1 MNIIGLGQAGCR
13 IAECFRQYSQ
23 YKVIKIDT
31 GLKKAKG
38 VYALEHQKKPEDY
51 ENKFPN
57 LKRTLLKGVNGQTLF
72 ITSCGFISGASLR
85 LLEQLKTKCQ
95 ISALYIKP
103 DPANLSKEKLL
114 QNNLVFNVLQEYAR
128 SGLLERLYIVD
139 NIKMSEVVGDVPVR
153 EYYNKINELISST
166 LHMINVFDNSES
178 AMSTFSK
185 PIDVARISTLGLV
198 DYETEEEKMFFD
210 LDMPREKRY
219 YYAIPEDVLE
229 SDGTLV
235 KKIKKQ
241 VKNNVGHD
249 IMRSSYQIHST
260 GYDKS
265 YVYFVSNSSFI
276 QKNEKN
282 A

>member
-1 MNIIGLGQAGCR
+1 MNIIGLGQAGCN
-13 IAECFRQYSQ
+13 IAECFKQYSQ

-31 GLKKAKG
+31 GLEKAKG
-38 VYALEHQKKPEDY
+38 VYALEHQDKPEDY

-57 LKRTLLKGVNGQTLF
+57 LKRALLKGVNGQTLL
-72 ITSCGFISGASLR
+72 ITSCGFVSGASLH
-85 LLEQLKTKCQ
+85 LLEQLKNKCQ
-95 ISALYIKP
+95 ISVLYIKP
-103 DPANLSKEKLL
+103 DGSSLSKEKSL
-114 QNNLVFNVLQEYAR
+114 QDNLIFNVMQEYAR
-128 SGLLERLYIVD
+128 SGVLERLYIVD
-139 NIKMSEVVGDVPVR
+139 NVKLSDIVGDTPVR

-166 LHMINVFDNSES
+166 LHMINVFENSK
-178 AMSTFSK
+178 AVMNTFSK

-198 DYETEEEKMFFD
+198 DYETEEEKMFFG

-241 VKNNVGHD
+241 VKNNVEHD
-249 IMRSSYQIHST
+249 TMKSSYQIHST
-260 GYDKS
+260 NYDKP

-276 QKNEKN
+276 QKNEKS